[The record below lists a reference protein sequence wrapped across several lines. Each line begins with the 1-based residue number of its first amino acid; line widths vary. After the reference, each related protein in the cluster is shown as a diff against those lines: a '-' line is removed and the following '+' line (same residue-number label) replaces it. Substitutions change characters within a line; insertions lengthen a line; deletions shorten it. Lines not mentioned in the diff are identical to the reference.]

1 MNVMII
7 TLTNSLG
14 EDAGKYCCNWKHI
27 DKYTLHFGMEIF
39 FCMFVLHQ
47 ATTFVVCPEKQAY
60 KDKRK

>member
-14 EDAGKYCCNWKHI
+14 EDAGKHYYNWEHI

-39 FCMFVLHQ
+39 FCLFYI
-47 ATTFVVCPEKQAY
+47 KQQPL
-60 KDKRK
+60 